1 MLIPVYY
8 HAPTW
13 EGSSAMRG
21 ADEQSG
27 SMFSYV
33 SLEERVPQDHPLRA
47 IRRITDRALEQ
58 LSPRFGTL
66 YIHFGRPS
74 VPPEKLLRALL
85 LQALYTIRSER
96 QLMEQL
102 DYNLLFRWFVGL
114 GMDDAVWSPTTFS
127 KNRDRLLD
135 GDIAAAFFDA
145 VVEQANLARLLSD
158 EHFTVDGTLL
168 EAWASQKS
176 FRPRDEEPPPTGGG
190 NPTVNFHGQRRRN
203 TTHQSTTDPDARLYK
218 KARGREARLGYLGH
232 VLMEHRSGLIVRA
245 TVTPADGH
253 GERDAAVVMI
263 EAMPGR
269 RHITVAA
276 DKGYDTRDFVA
287 NLRAMDVT
295 PHVAQHAAGRRSAI
309 DARTTRHAGYVV
321 SQQKRKLVEQGFGW
335 MKTIGGL
342 RKLHHRGGPLVTWI
356 FTFTAAV
363 YNIVRLR
370 RLLPATA

>member
-1 MLIPVYY
+1 
-8 HAPTW
+8 
-13 EGSSAMRG
+13 MRG
-21 ADEQSG
+21 ADEQPG

-33 SLEERVPQDHPLRA
+33 SLEERVAQDHPLRA
-47 IRRITDRALEQ
+47 IRRITDRALER

-66 YIHFGRPS
+66 YINFGRPS
-74 VPPEKLLRALL
+74 IPPEKLLRALL

-114 GMDDAVWSPTTFS
+114 GMDDAVWSPTTFT
-127 KNRDRLLD
+127 KNRDRLLA

-145 VVEQANLARLLSD
+145 VLIHADSERLLSD

-176 FRPRDEEPPPTGGG
+176 FQPRDQDPPANGGG
-190 NPTVNFHGQRRRN
+190 NPTVNFHGQRRTN
-203 TTHQSTTDPDARLYK
+203 ATHQSTTDPDARLYK

-232 VLMEHRSGLIVRA
+232 VLMEHRSGLIVK
-245 TVTPADGH
+245 TSVTPADGY
-253 GERDAAVVMI
+253 GERDAALVMI
-263 EAMPGR
+263 ESVPGR
-269 RHITVAA
+269 QRITVAA
-276 DKGYDTRDFVA
+276 DKGYDTRDFA
-287 NLRAMDVT
+287 AGLRAMQAT
-295 PHVAQHAAGRRSAI
+295 PHLAQHTTGRRSAI
-309 DARTTRHAGYVV
+309 DTRTTRHPGYAI

-342 RKLHHRGGPLVTWI
+342 RKLRHRGGALVNWV
-356 FTFTAAV
+356 FTFTAAA

-370 RLLPATA
+370 RLLEATT